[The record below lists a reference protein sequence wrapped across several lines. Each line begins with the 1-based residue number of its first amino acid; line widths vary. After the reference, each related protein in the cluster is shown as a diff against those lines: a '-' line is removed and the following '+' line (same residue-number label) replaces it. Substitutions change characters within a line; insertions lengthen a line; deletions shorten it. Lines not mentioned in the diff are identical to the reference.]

1 MMEEPWPCFCLT
13 EYCRCCLLSHR
24 WLSATAA
31 DSWRWRA
38 TAAVGPPQDLLRVRE
53 AMAGSG
59 GSVDAS
65 VTTVLRDMVATLSI
79 GGGGEQRDRS
89 ATAAPSADRISGVSV
104 A

>member
-1 MMEEPWPCFCLT
+1 M
-13 EYCRCCLLSHR
+13 
-24 WLSATAA
+24 
-31 DSWRWRA
+31 
-38 TAAVGPPQDLLRVRE
+38 RE

-89 ATAAPSADRISGVSV
+89 AAAAPSAGRISGVSV